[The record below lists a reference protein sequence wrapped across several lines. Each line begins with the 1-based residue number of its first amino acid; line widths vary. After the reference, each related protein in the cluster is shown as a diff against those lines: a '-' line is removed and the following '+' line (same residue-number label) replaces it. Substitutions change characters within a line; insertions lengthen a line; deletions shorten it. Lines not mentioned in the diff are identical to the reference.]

1 MKHIAWIVLAIALS
15 GCDKIDQPFTET
27 PTGGGGPNPQ
37 TYIRKVLIEDFTGAA
52 CKNCPDAANTAKNIQ
67 KNLYPGKV
75 VVMAIHS
82 GFFAVPGGPFPYD
95 FRTPEGEQLAT
106 DFGVQ
111 AYPNGMVNRST
122 FGLATSVV
130 GHGEWASRT
139 DSLLKLPAVATIN
152 IANAYND
159 VTRVISTTITTK
171 ALTALTGTF
180 KLATFYL
187 EDSLIKPQ
195 LNGSVLDPNYV
206 HMHALRGAFAGTY
219 GETVFNNAAAND
231 SIIKPYS
238 LTIKADAVSK
248 NCIVVAYLYDDTT
261 KEIVQV
267 EEKHFD

>member
-1 MKHIAWIVLAIALS
+1 MKNFIWIVLAIVIS
-15 GCDKIDQPFTET
+15 GCDKIDQPFKEN
-27 PTGGGGPNPQ
+27 PSGGGGNPT

-67 KNLYPGKV
+67 NNLYPGKV
-75 VVMAIHS
+75 IVMAIHS

-139 DSLLKLPAVATIN
+139 DSLLKLPAVATIKIEN
-152 IANAYND
+152 EYND
-159 VTRVISTTITTK
+159 ATRVIATTITTK
-171 ALTALTGTF
+171 ALTDLSGIY
-180 KLATFYL
+180 KLAAFYT
-187 EDSLIKPQ
+187 EDSIIKPQ
-195 LNGSVLDPNYV
+195 LNGSVLEQNYV

-219 GETVFNNAAAND
+219 GETVFNNAGAKD
-231 SIIKPYS
+231 SIVKPYS
-238 LTIKADAVSK
+238 LTIKTDAVPK
-248 NCIVVAYLYDDTT
+248 NCIVVAYLYNETT

-267 EEKHFD
+267 EEKHFE